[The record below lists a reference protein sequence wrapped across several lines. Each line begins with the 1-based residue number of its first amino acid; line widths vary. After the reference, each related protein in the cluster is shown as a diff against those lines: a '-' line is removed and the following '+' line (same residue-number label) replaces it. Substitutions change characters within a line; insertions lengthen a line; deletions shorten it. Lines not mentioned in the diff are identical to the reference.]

1 SVSAVH
7 LICSLMDFQGVILNI
22 RDFDLCTVK
31 KIQYFSDICTQ
42 LLFFSSFFLCDFAPL
57 REI

>member
-1 SVSAVH
+1 
-7 LICSLMDFQGVILNI
+7 MDFQGVIFNI

-31 KIQYFSDICTQ
+31 KIQYFSGICTQ
-42 LLFFSSFFLCDFAPL
+42 LLFFSSFFAPL